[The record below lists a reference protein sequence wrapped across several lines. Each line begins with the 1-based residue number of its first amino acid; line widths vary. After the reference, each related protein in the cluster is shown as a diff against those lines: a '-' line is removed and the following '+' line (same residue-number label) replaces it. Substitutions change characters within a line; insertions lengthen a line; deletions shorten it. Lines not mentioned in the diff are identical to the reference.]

1 MVLVDIPNM
10 IKRIENVGFKLDSN
24 STLTGPYP
32 RNPDWQYTLYKYVYE
47 GHQASFYVGL
57 TARTRMTVDAIK
69 SYDLKTSTGQDFF
82 FVSYYHM
89 PENRTEDHWDTNQ
102 TVVRGLTT
110 AEQIETLLRDLE
122 AGAFMWHDGMESCP
136 EL

>member
-89 PENRTEDHWDTNQ
+89 PENRTEDHWDTNPDGRKGAHHSRADRNAAQ
-102 TVVRGLTT
+102 GSRGWSVHV
-110 AEQIETLLRDLE
+110 A
-122 AGAFMWHDGMESCP
+122 
-136 EL
+136 